1 MKKILLILTG
11 LFFLQTAIAND
22 STKILSLNNFLN
34 IVKKYHPVAKLA
46 GIQVDKANAELITAR
61 SGFDPVLGSG
71 LNNKTFDGINY
82 YQRNG
87 THLTIPAWYGIEV
100 STGIEYLTGNR
111 TDPQETGGKTSFAG
125 ISIPLAKNLVMDKRR
140 AALQQ
145 AKLMVQASEQGK
157 RKMLNDLLMEA
168 AEVYW
173 QWAQAHFIYK
183 TYSDVIE
190 LNKKRVGFVKGAYR
204 NGDRPAIDTTEA
216 VAQLQ
221 NFEYMQNEALLAL
234 QNAGVGLSGFL
245 WRENDS
251 AYELPPGVLPDK
263 EIEALYDAVI
273 FPNREE
279 IINNAARTHPELTVY
294 SFKLNA
300 LAVEKKLKFQELLPK
315 IDLKYNQL
323 GKGYDIASTAA
334 KTLFD
339 NNYRFGVSFS
349 VPLRLSQGRG
359 EYRMAKL
366 KITET
371 QLQLSQKEI
380 EIINKVKNYYNQLA
394 NYKTQ
399 VNLLQQTYTN
409 YLRLQRGEET
419 KFFNGESSLFLVNS
433 RENKTLETLLKLT
446 EVTIKYNKT
455 AVGLQ
460 WAAGQLWQY
469 Q

>member
-1 MKKILLILTG
+1 MKKIFLLLTG

-22 STKILSLNNFLN
+22 STKILSLNNFLG
-34 IVKKYHPVAKLA
+34 IVKKYHPVAKQA
-46 GIQVDKANAELITAR
+46 GIQVDKANAELVTAR

-71 LNNKTFDGINY
+71 LSNKTFDGINY

-100 STGIEYLTGNR
+100 NTGIEYLTGNR

-125 ISIPLAKNLVMDKRR
+125 ISIPLAKNLLMDKRR

-145 AKLMVQASEQGK
+145 AKIMVQASEQEK
-157 RKMLNDLLMEA
+157 RKMLNDLLMQA
-168 AEVYW
+168 AETYW

-183 TYSDVIE
+183 TYNDVIE

-221 NFEYMQNEALLAL
+221 NFEYMQNEALLAV
-234 QNAGVGLSGFL
+234 QNAGVALSGFL

-251 AYELPPGVLPDK
+251 AYELPQGVLPDK

-279 IINNAARTHPELTVY
+279 IIGTAARTHPELTVY

-300 LAVEKKLKFQELLPK
+300 LVVERKLKFQELLPK

-339 NNYRFGVSFS
+339 NNYRFGFNFS

-399 VNLLQQTYTN
+399 VNLLQQAYTN